1 MLVKE
6 RFYSFL
12 LKKNIIIIFITIIF
26 INYFNSLKASEKTSI
41 INNFNSSE
49 TLKFDFTQKS
59 FDKNEKGVCFLKRP
73 YFLRCLYD
81 DKNQKELIINNRVL
95 VIYHKRY
102 NKIYR
107 YPVSQSFFTDIMNK
121 EKFSELISS
130 GENLSNKNFFEIKYS
145 IKDKGEITLFFDKK
159 NYNLNGWRLV
169 DINNNITLLKIENLI
184 KDSDIRKSFFLIPE
198 ENQ

>member
-12 LKKNIIIIFITIIF
+12 LKKNKTIVFITIIF
-26 INYFNSLKASEKTSI
+26 IGYFSSTKAIEKTNI

-49 TLKFDFTQKS
+49 TLKFDFIQKS

-73 YFLRCLYD
+73 HFLRCVYK
-81 DKNQKELIINNRVL
+81 DKNQKELIINKRVL

-107 YPVSQSFFTDIMNK
+107 YPVSKSFFTDILNK
-121 EKFSELISS
+121 EKFSKLISS
-130 GENLSNKNFFEIKYS
+130 GENFPNKNFFEIKYLN
-145 IKDKGEITLFFDKK
+145 KNKGEITLFFNKK

-169 DINNNITLLKIENLI
+169 DINNNITLLEIKNLI
-184 KDSDIRKSFFLIPE
+184 KNYDINKNFFLIPE